1 MLHRDLS
8 LPTAHGP
15 LYGRLALP
23 NGAGKLLLIARAHRR
38 PDDEVLAD
46 ALVGHGIAVLDMN
59 LLSSHELQ
67 FADATQNVPRLS
79 ERLLDV
85 LELIR
90 IDGDLERLPLTVLAH
105 GDSTPAAIRAAA
117 RRDAQVDALI
127 CHGGLADRAG
137 LQSLQLLTAPLLML
151 FEHDDDSG
159 PPAWERASRH
169 LGGPHAMHRLAA
181 GESPLAVMLQW
192 LKTRGTG

>member
-1 MLHRDLS
+1 MRTRSD
-8 LPTAHGP
+8 LPTPFSLIRLDSVGSTNDEAR
-15 LYGRLALP
+15 RLALS
-23 NGAGKLLLIARAHRR
+23 GAAADLLVVSAIEQTQGRGRRAR
-38 PDDEVLAD
+38 PWLSPP
-46 ALVGHGIAVLDMN
+46 GN
-59 LLSSHELQ
+59 LHCS
-67 FADATQNVPRLS
+67 T
-79 ERLLDV
+79 
-85 LELIR
+85 LIR
-90 IDGDLERLPLTVLAH
+90 IDGDLERLPLSVLAH

-117 RRDAQVDALI
+117 RRDAQVDTLI
-127 CHGGLADRAG
+127 CHGGLVDRAG

-192 LKTRGTG
+192 LKTPGTG